1 MLSLSIMF
9 LGSADGT
16 ELLSVIF
23 SFKWKDKLKKVQILP
38 KHREESRCIMQMFYQ
53 IKGIYAVWQDLREKI
68 QNYL

>member
-1 MLSLSIMF
+1 MLSLSIMY

-38 KHREESRCIMQMFYQ
+38 KHREESRCITQMFYQ
-53 IKGIYAVWQDLREKI
+53 I
-68 QNYL
+68 